1 MEQFRQIGEA
11 LGTVK
16 ALMVFREDLQMNQR
30 QCCLL
35 QDMLSSAYEVV
46 AEEMRHSLRFEE
58 RQDKWRVLEQPLRD
72 LLRVFKEAE
81 HYIRS
86 CLETKDWWA
95 RAILLHQS
103 NDCVEFHI
111 HNLYCCIPVV
121 VEAIE
126 IAGEIAGWDHDE
138 MQKRRLV
145 YSRKYQSEWKDP
157 KLFGWKYG
165 KQYLTTPEFCKTL
178 KTVWKEDQ
186 WVLLNRVLEKS
197 HRGPTTTK
205 HEQQLN
211 DLLSRS
217 LDPSEPS
224 KWKQLLP
231 SSVLVG
237 SKDYQVRQRLTC
249 GSQHKEIMWLGE
261 SFALRHILGN
271 MDNLV
276 HEILTLHSLSHPNIM
291 YPLCSFS
298 DEEKNECFIVTEL
311 MNRDLGSYIKEIC
324 CPRKRIPFSLP
335 VATDLMLQIAR
346 GMEYLHHKKIYHG
359 DLNPS
364 NILVKARGNSS
375 SSNSSEGYLHAKV
388 CGFGLSRAKGSN
400 QRSPTNHHSTAL
412 PFIWHAPEVLS
423 EGEETGGVSGNSS
436 KYTEKSDVYSYGMV
450 CFELLTGKVP
460 FDDTHLQ
467 GDKMSRNI
475 RAGERPLFPFH
486 CPKYLTNLT
495 KRCWHADP
503 AQRPSFSSICRILRY
518 VKRFLAMN
526 PNHGVQSDLPMTLVD
541 YSDIESR
548 LLRKFPSWDSSKP
561 LPVSEIPFQMFVYR
575 VVEREK
581 MRSNHKGD
589 SESGSDASVGGD
601 ESMPPMADE
610 HFLSMTER
618 KLSPSPEP
626 PAKSQVSLKRSTD
639 AKPSKQRGTP
649 RGRSMRPPQIS
660 PVGRSMR
667 MISESRMG
675 LSSPKTRRSPSSGHA
690 SE

>member
-11 LGTVK
+11 LGSVK

-35 QDMLSSAYEVV
+35 LDMLCSAYEVV
-46 AEEMRHSLRFEE
+46 AEEMRHNLRFEE
-58 RQDKWRVLEQPLRD
+58 KQVKWRILEQPLKE

-81 HYIRS
+81 LYIRS

-95 RAILLHQS
+95 RAISLHQN

-111 HNLYCCIPVV
+111 HNLFCCIPVV
-121 VEAIE
+121 IEAIE

-138 MQKRRLV
+138 MQKKRLV
-145 YSRKYQSEWKDP
+145 YTRKYQSEWKDP
-157 KLFGWKYG
+157 KLFQWKYG
-165 KQYLTTPEFCKTL
+165 KQYLITPEFCTSL
-178 KTVWKEDQ
+178 ETVWREDR
-186 WVLLNRVLEKS
+186 WVLLNRVREKS
-197 HRGPTTTK
+197 QSGPNTK
-205 HEQQLN
+205 HEQRLN
-211 DLLSRS
+211 DLLSRN
-217 LDPSEPS
+217 LDISEPS
-224 KWKQLLP
+224 DWKLLP
-231 SSVLVG
+231 CSILSA
-237 SKDYQVRQRLTC
+237 SKDYQVRRRLGC
-249 GSQHKEIMWLGE
+249 GGQHKEILWLGE
-261 SFALRHILGN
+261 SFALRHIIGN
-271 MDNLV
+271 IESLV
-276 HEILTLHSLSHPNIM
+276 PEISTLHSLSHPNIM
-291 YPLCSFS
+291 SLLCSFT
-298 DEEKNECFIVTEL
+298 DEEKKECFLVTEL

-335 VATDLMLQIAR
+335 VAADLMLQIAR

-375 SSNSSEGYLHAKV
+375 EGYLHVKV
-388 CGFGLSRAKGSN
+388 SGFGLSQAKSSN
-400 QRSPTNHHSTAL
+400 QKSPINQGATL
-412 PFIWHAPEVLS
+412 PFIWHAPEVLA
-423 EGEETGGVSGNSS
+423 EGEEAGSAAHG
-436 KYTEKSDVYSYGMV
+436 KCTEKSDVYSYGMV

-460 FDDTHLQ
+460 FEDAHLQ

-503 AQRPSFSSICRILRY
+503 SQRPSFSSICRILRY

-526 PNHGVQSDLPMTLVD
+526 PEHSIQSDPPMPLVD
-541 YSDIESR
+541 YGDIESR
-548 LLRKFPSWDSSKP
+548 LLRKFPSWESSKP

-581 MRSNHKGD
+581 MSSNLKGD

-601 ESMPPMADE
+601 ESTLMADDP
-610 HFLSMTER
+610 FLSVTER

-626 PAKSQVSLKRSTD
+626 PFKNLLLLKRSPD
-639 AKPSKQRGTP
+639 AKPSKQPGKC
-649 RGRSMRPPQIS
+649 S
-660 PVGRSMR
+660 
-667 MISESRMG
+667 
-675 LSSPKTRRSPSSGHA
+675 SSPSGANQLPEGRCPSSSVPCEFTEKNGF
-690 SE
+690 SVMLLT